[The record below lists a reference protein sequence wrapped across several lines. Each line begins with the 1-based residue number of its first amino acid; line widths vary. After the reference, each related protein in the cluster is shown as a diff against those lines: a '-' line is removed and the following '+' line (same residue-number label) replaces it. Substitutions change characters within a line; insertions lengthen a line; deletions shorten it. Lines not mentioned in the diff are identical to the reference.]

1 MKYTELISFINA
13 SLEKWEKIKKD
24 FSNDKEMSAFLKKAY
39 AVVMLDYHQLDIS
52 LARELYKKPKAA
64 KEFEDIIKRE
74 LRLREEFRLRMA
86 EYFEKELKVVSL
98 DVRFQ
103 YLNIE
108 LIQMLKSHPD
118 IKEVNDPSPASI
130 RVVIAQLVNQ

>member
-1 MKYTELISFINA
+1 MKYAELINFINA
-13 SLEKWEKIKKD
+13 SLERWEKIKKD
-24 FSNDKEMSAFLKKAY
+24 FPHDKEMSTFLKKAY

-103 YLNIE
+103 HLNIE
-108 LIQMLKSHPD
+108 FIQMLKSHPD
-118 IKEVNDPSPASI
+118 IKDLNDPSPASI